1 MALGCR
7 IRRNFERPSKEL
19 VEAFRGIP
27 VANIDDNCGKI
38 AAVDS
43 SIFPLN
49 PKARLLGTAF
59 TVNASAGDNLLFH
72 KALDMAQPGDVIVLA
87 NKGSRMELSLS
98 TTAVVSWLLSR
109 ILRMLWTVVRFMLL
123 VLMLFLLSRSR
134 GITRFSRLKTASSL
148 RISPGLRRLP
158 DRGSWILRLIISRL
172 FWMVIRLT
180 ELINRFFFRC
190 SDFLCMMCEG
200 KAAVSV
206 GVAAF
211 FCVEWAYVE
220 VVEWAYAGDMA
231 SVRARLRQRIL
242 LRLREPAKTIFQR
255 AELASLRQQTL
266 WKITPSP
273 AA

>member
-59 TVNASAGDNLLFH
+59 TVNAPAGDNLLFH

-98 TTAVVSWLLSR
+98 TTAVVSLLLSR
-109 ILRMLWTVVRFMLL
+109 IWQMLWIVGRFMLL

-134 GITRFSRLKTASSL
+134 GDNPLLKAKNCIITPHISWAAQAS
-148 RISPGLRRLP
+148 
-158 DRGSWILRLIISRL
+158 
-172 FWMVIRLT
+172 
-180 ELINRFFFRC
+180 
-190 SDFLCMMCEG
+190 
-200 KAAVSV
+200 
-206 GVAAF
+206 
-211 FCVEWAYVE
+211 
-220 VVEWAYAGDMA
+220 
-231 SVRARLRQRIL
+231 RQRIMD
-242 LRLREPAKTIFQR
+242 
-255 AELASLRQQTL
+255 
-266 WKITPSP
+266 ITVDNIK
-273 AA
+273 AFLDGNTVNRVNK

>member
-1 MALGCR
+1 MINTIKKENQKKRGFHMSLGCR

-59 TVNASAGDNLLFH
+59 TVNAPAGDNLLFH

-98 TTAVVSWLLSR
+98 TTAVVSLLLSR
-109 ILRMLWTVVRFMLL
+109 IWQMLLNSGKVLLL

-134 GITRFSRLKTASSL
+134 GDNPLLKAKNCIITPHISWAAQAS
-148 RISPGLRRLP
+148 
-158 DRGSWILRLIISRL
+158 
-172 FWMVIRLT
+172 
-180 ELINRFFFRC
+180 
-190 SDFLCMMCEG
+190 
-200 KAAVSV
+200 
-206 GVAAF
+206 
-211 FCVEWAYVE
+211 
-220 VVEWAYAGDMA
+220 
-231 SVRARLRQRIL
+231 RQRIMDITVDNIK
-242 LRLREPAKTIFQR
+242 AF
-255 AELASLRQQTL
+255 LAGNTVNRVN
-266 WKITPSP
+266 K
-273 AA
+273 